1 MIKERFISYVED
13 SIRKNWEKEALSNY
27 REKGYTY
34 REIAAIMVKQH
45 MAFREYGIREGD
57 TIALLGRNSANWCA
71 TYLAV
76 VTYGAV
82 VVPIL
87 PDFKPD
93 DLHNIINHSDSK
105 ILFADDKLWES
116 LEPEKV
122 KDLQCVMSLDSFEM
136 LLSRSG
142 KITEIYKSL
151 DDKFSQAY
159 PAFSPADIKF
169 SGIDNEKLA
178 VLSYTSGTTGF
189 SKGVMIPHRSLAA
202 NIRYAQKNMPLEPGD
217 KVVSFLPLA
226 HTYGCAFEFLFPFT
240 YGCHITILTKTPSP
254 QILIQAFK
262 EIRPRL
268 ILSVPLVIEKVYKK
282 QLLPVIS
289 KPAMKVML
297 KVPGINKILF
307 KKVREKLETSFGGN
321 FKELVIGGAAFN
333 ADAEKFFRKIGMRYA
348 VGYGMTECGPL
359 ISYDGW
365 RTARLASCG
374 KPVDTLEVKIDSPD
388 PQNVVGEIILRGDN
402 VMLGYYNDPELT
414 ASVFD
419 EEGWFHT
426 GDIGHIEEGKFLM
439 VTDRKKEIFKLS
451 NGKFIAP
458 QRVENILK
466 ESPAIDQI
474 MVIGEHEKFASAL
487 ISPNFKYFEDWKTSR
502 KVNYSS
508 NDELITLPEVLQFFS
523 SEVNKMNKR
532 LSPPERINRFRL
544 VKDEW
549 SPATGELSPTLKLR
563 RKFIHEKYSEVVEQ
577 VYNK

>member
-93 DLHNIINHSDSK
+93 DLRNIINHSDSK

-402 VMLGYYNDPELT
+402 VMLGYYKNEKAT
-414 ASVFD
+414 KEVID
-419 EEGWFHT
+419 EDGWMHT
-426 GDIGHIEEGKFLM
+426 GDLGVIDKDGYIYIRGRSKDMLLGPSGKNIYPEEIESVINNYKY
-439 VTDRKKEIFKLS
+439 VTEAVVISEEDKLVGLIYPDYEALR
-451 NGKFIAP
+451 NDG
-458 QRVENILK
+458 
-466 ESPAIDQI
+466 
-474 MVIGEHEKFASAL
+474 IGEDGLAAALDTIRKDVNSRLPDYMAVTKFRVHPEEFA
-487 ISPNFKYFEDWKTSR
+487 KTPKKS
-502 KVNYSS
+502 
-508 NDELITLPEVLQFFS
+508 I
-523 SEVNKMNKR
+523 KR
-532 LSPPERINRFRL
+532 YLYM
-544 VKDEW
+544 K
-549 SPATGELSPTLKLR
+549 G
-563 RKFIHEKYSEVVEQ
+563 
-577 VYNK
+577 